1 MLSTSRL
8 TRLWLG
14 FIAILIGLTVSAAPV
29 GAQQSQTSGEGG
41 FDAAIYAYDEPS
53 RNALTVV
60 DVDDSGVIAVASA
73 LVAPRG
79 SSSPLREFVDRVA
92 PRALAGNVARLGDH
106 LPRQP
111 GVR

>member
-1 MLSTSRL
+1 
-8 TRLWLG
+8 LWLG

-53 RNALTVV
+53 SDALTVV
-60 DVDDSGVIAVASA
+60 DVDESGVIAVASA

-79 SSSPLREFVDRVA
+79 PSSPLREFVDLVA
-92 PRALAGNVARLGDH
+92 PRSTLDDVARLGEH
-106 LPRQP
+106 LS
-111 GVR
+111 GTAADD